1 MTQADS
7 SSVRRYKVA
16 LPLPLRQT
24 YDYLCDGETP
34 LCPGVRVRVP
44 FGQRQLVG
52 YVVCEASDAP
62 PAFELK
68 SVQAVLDQERLWPD
82 DIWRL
87 LQWSA
92 EYYHH
97 SLGDVAANSLP
108 VLLRKG
114 DAAAYQTETFYAL
127 TETGRAQ
134 SLNELKG
141 AVRQQQVLAALQ
153 PQACRRSELTEMGV
167 SSAVLRT
174 LQDKGW
180 LTVREQSPEKSS
192 DWQQQSTV
200 MREGGHALNTEQAMA
215 VAAINQQQGHG
226 TFLLEGVTG
235 SGKTEVYLQAMEP
248 VLERGDQVLVL
259 VPEIGLTPQTL
270 QRFEAR
276 FQVPVVMLHSGMS
289 DRERLNTWLDAKHG
303 HAAIIIG
310 TRSAV
315 FTPCQRL
322 GLIVVDEE
330 HDLSYKQQDGFR
342 YHARDI
348 AIKRAALLGLPLVLG
363 TATASLETLN
373 NAVTKRFQWLTLG
386 QRAGGAQMVKHELID
401 LKQQP
406 IKAGISNLLRDQ
418 IHTEIER
425 GNQVLLF
432 LNRRGFAPA
441 LMCHEC
447 GWLAQCHRCDAYY
460 TVHKTHH
467 QLQCHHC
474 GGQQRLPRQCGSCG
488 SPQLISHGVGTEQ
501 LEHSLK
507 EMFPGRGVLRIDRD
521 STRRKGQLDDYLQKA
536 TNNEYPLLVGTQM
549 LAKGHHFP
557 NVTLVALLD
566 VDGALYSAD
575 FRAAE
580 RLGQL
585 YTQVAGRAG
594 REHKAGKVVLQTH
607 HPEHDLIQDLLNN
620 GYSHFALT
628 ALAERQQSELP
639 PFSYLA
645 LFRAEATDRDTVV
658 QAMTQIQQLMPAV
671 DGAFLLGPMPAL
683 MERKAGRYRY
693 QLLLH
698 CASRKLRY
706 QLIEHLLPQI
716 NALPLL
722 KKVRWSLD
730 IDPQDF
736 S

>member
-1 MTQADS
+1 QKQ
-7 SSVRRYKVA
+7 SSV
-16 LPLPLRQT
+16 L
-24 YDYLCDGETP
+24 
-34 LCPGVRVRVP
+34 
-44 FGQRQLVG
+44 
-52 YVVCEASDAP
+52 
-62 PAFELK
+62 
-68 SVQAVLDQERLWPD
+68 
-82 DIWRL
+82 
-87 LQWSA
+87 
-92 EYYHH
+92 
-97 SLGDVAANSLP
+97 
-108 VLLRKG
+108 
-114 DAAAYQTETFYAL
+114 
-127 TETGRAQ
+127 
-134 SLNELKG
+134 
-141 AVRQQQVLAALQ
+141 
-153 PQACRRSELTEMGV
+153 
-167 SSAVLRT
+167 
-174 LQDKGW
+174 
-180 LTVREQSPEKSS
+180 REQ
-192 DWQQQSTV
+192 
-200 MREGGHALNTEQAMA
+200 GHALNTEQAVA
-215 VAAINQQQGHG
+215 VSTINQQQKHS
-226 TFLLEGVTG
+226 TLLLEGVTG

-248 VLERGDQVLVL
+248 VLERGEQVLVL

-270 QRFEAR
+270 QRFKER
-276 FQVPVVMLHSGMS
+276 FDAPVVMLHSGMS

-315 FTPCQRL
+315 FTPCQKL

-348 AIKRAALLGLPLVLG
+348 AIKRAALLDIPLVLG
-363 TATASLETLN
+363 SATASLETLN
-373 NAVTKRFQWLTLG
+373 NAVSKRFHWLKLG

-406 IKAGISNLLRDQ
+406 IKAGVSKALQEQ
-418 IHTEIER
+418 IQVEIER

-447 GWLAQCHRCDAYY
+447 GWLAQCHRCDAFY
-460 TVHKTHH
+460 TVHKAHQ

-474 GGQQRLPRQCGSCG
+474 GSQQRIPKQCGSCG
-488 SPQLISHGVGTEQ
+488 STHLISHGVGTEQ

-557 NVTLVALLD
+557 HVTLVALLD

-645 LFRAEATDRDTVV
+645 LFRGEATDRDSVV
-658 QAMTQIQQLMPAV
+658 QAMTQIQQLMPQV
-671 DGAFLLGPMPAL
+671 EGAFLLGPMPAL

-698 CASRKLRY
+698 CQSRKLRF